1 MVDVAHFVVL
11 AMRRP
16 HTWLIHLVLSLLCRA
31 AIIRSPALCLV
42 LGVSAACQTLILN
55 AAEQVVGITLKY
67 CLCLALL
74 AVLQTTFSMM
84 QGSDEVVEMNKSIRL
99 KMFLP
104 SQRLHVV
111 YPHQRSQE
119 FFTNTP
125 GQAGLPHLLVLVQ
138 LELCA
143 VVLSWNCWP
152 WP

>member
-1 MVDVAHFVVL
+1 M
-11 AMRRP
+11 
-16 HTWLIHLVLSLLCRA
+16 
-31 AIIRSPALCLV
+31 
-42 LGVSAACQTLILN
+42 LGVTF
-55 AAEQVVGITLKY
+55 KH

-74 AVLQTTFSMM
+74 AVLQTSLVMM
-84 QGSDEVVEMNKSIRL
+84 QGSDEVLEMNKSIRL

-125 GQAGLPHLLVLVQ
+125 GQAGLPHVLVLVQ

-143 VVLSWNCWP
+143 ALQSWRHWP
-152 WP
+152 

>member
-1 MVDVAHFVVL
+1 M
-11 AMRRP
+11 
-16 HTWLIHLVLSLLCRA
+16 
-31 AIIRSPALCLV
+31 
-42 LGVSAACQTLILN
+42 
-55 AAEQVVGITLKY
+55 GITLKY

>member
-1 MVDVAHFVVL
+1 M
-11 AMRRP
+11 
-16 HTWLIHLVLSLLCRA
+16 
-31 AIIRSPALCLV
+31 
-42 LGVSAACQTLILN
+42 ILD
-55 AAEQVVGITLKY
+55 AVEQVVEVTFKH

-74 AVLQTTFSMM
+74 AVLQTWLSMM

-125 GQAGLPHLLVLVQ
+125 GQAGLPHFAVLVQ
-138 LELCA
+138 LKLWA
-143 VVLSWNCWP
+143 ALHSWSCRLWP
-152 WP
+152 